1 MDFKRPLKAV
11 WHSEVNK
18 EQGQPDN
25 SRKRK
30 SRRRRQRSQAE
41 SFRREAPKQEEYGQT
56 GTRKMARFEMC
67 DIELAVAGG
76 QSRADVFC
84 NLGLI
89 YATGRGCPVD
99 LVAAH
104 KWLNIAAIKGSE
116 RAASLRA
123 DLARNMT
130 KADLA
135 AALRAAR
142 DWMTTH

>member
-1 MDFKRPLKAV
+1 VRSTKSRDNLTTAGDEKAAEDGGAPKLKA
-11 WHSEVNK
+11 S
-18 EQGQPDN
+18 
-25 SRKRK
+25 
-30 SRRRRQRSQAE
+30 AE
-41 SFRREAPKQEEYGQT
+41 KQTKQEEYGQT
-56 GTRKMARFEMC
+56 GTRKMARFEMR

>member
-1 MDFKRPLKAV
+1 
-11 WHSEVNK
+11 
-18 EQGQPDN
+18 
-25 SRKRK
+25 
-30 SRRRRQRSQAE
+30 
-41 SFRREAPKQEEYGQT
+41 
-56 GTRKMARFEMC
+56 MARFEVR
-67 DIELAVAGG
+67 DIEMAVAGG

-99 LVAAH
+99 LIAAH
-104 KWLNIAAIKGSE
+104 KWLNIAAIKGSD

-123 DLARNMT
+123 DLARNMN

-135 AALRAAR
+135 TALRAAR

>member
-1 MDFKRPLKAV
+1 MRSTKSRDNLTTAGDEKAAEDGSVPRLKA
-11 WHSEVNK
+11 S
-18 EQGQPDN
+18 
-25 SRKRK
+25 
-30 SRRRRQRSQAE
+30 AE
-41 SFRREAPKQEEYGQT
+41 KHQKQEEYGQT
-56 GTRKMARFEMC
+56 GTRKMARFEMR

>member
-1 MDFKRPLKAV
+1 
-11 WHSEVNK
+11 
-18 EQGQPDN
+18 
-25 SRKRK
+25 
-30 SRRRRQRSQAE
+30 
-41 SFRREAPKQEEYGQT
+41 
-56 GTRKMARFEMC
+56 MARFEMR
-67 DIELAVAGG
+67 DIEMAVAGG

-123 DLARNMT
+123 DLARNMS

-135 AALRAAR
+135 TALRAAR
-142 DWMTTH
+142 DWMTSH